1 MEFDNLATSV
11 AHEAGAEVNILSP
24 VDGKP
29 TDVFITIMGADSKE
43 WRKQKKKQTTAIIS
57 AKSQDKL
64 DELDYDAMDV
74 EALVAIT
81 IGWKGIVQKGKEYKF
96 NKSNAKKL
104 YENAPS
110 VVSQLLDFVSHNANF
125 TKG

>member
-43 WRKQKKKQTTAIIS
+43 WRKQKKRHTSKIIS
-57 AKSQDKL
+57 AKAQNKL
-64 DELDYDAMDV
+64 EELDYDAMDV
-74 EALVAIT
+74 EALVAVT
-81 IGWKGIVQKGKEYKF
+81 VAWRGIVENGKEFKLT
-96 NKSNAKKL
+96 KTNAKKL
-104 YENAPS
+104 YENAPA
-110 VVSQLLDFVSHNANF
+110 VVSQLLEFVSENANF
-125 TKG
+125 THG

>member
-43 WRKQKKKQTTAIIS
+43 WRKQKKKQTTTIIA
-57 AKSQDKL
+57 AKAQDKL

-110 VVSQLLDFVSHNANF
+110 VVSQLLDFVSDNANF
-125 TKG
+125 TNG